1 MISIAG
7 SDSHVLTT
15 FGRCINS
22 IESENKLDS
31 LLQEMLK
38 RKSKI
43 LKADLALK
51 EELFEHAHYML
62 AASKD
67 STVKLYI
74 SPSSFQIFF
83 GKMDFGLI
91 SIHT

>member
-38 RKSKI
+38 RNPK
-43 LKADLALK
+43 
-51 EELFEHAHYML
+51 F
-62 AASKD
+62 
-67 STVKLYI
+67 
-74 SPSSFQIFF
+74 
-83 GKMDFGLI
+83 
-91 SIHT
+91 